1 MDEQI
6 FKDEEITPIE
16 PVEEAIAEDSFFKEP
31 LPETPVIKET
41 PVEETII
48 DTPVIEEP
56 QEEAP
61 VEEEASD
68 AADVADAVETT
79 GKRQRKESL
88 LFKYGVIAFLEILAI
103 ISIFLIFI
111 TRNIKAP
118 IKSIYD
124 ESVEN
129 FLDSAVDNVKSWFEN
144 QVTVMNVF
152 QKAIVNE
159 TDSPENIKKRV
170 KTVPKPDGFE
180 YVMVFWDTNTDAKDG
195 GPETF
200 NTKGGSSTAG
210 ILQKE
215 YYINHQKSDVSVW
228 LESPR
233 VAAAGGFTMPLFVKS
248 EFIDEKTGKK
258 INGGCVGFLELE
270 PITHLGKTF
279 YNTGR
284 ISIYDDKN
292 EIRAGE
298 DILAEDDLDHL
309 EIYTKTFNLSNKV
322 WTVVA
327 SVEKSEIHQISSRL
341 QNISLIGGFVIAIIL
356 MILELLIIRI
366 IIGKFADI
374 KNNIDDLNTG
384 DKDLT
389 KRITIY
395 HNNEI
400 SQVKR
405 SVNTFVNTV
414 HETVREIGSA
424 NDNLKSTFDNVKTQ
438 LDATKSQRDN
448 ISSEIQTATETLEAE
463 DKSVTDT
470 SQLVSQISSNISTLN
485 QMIDSQVDAIT
496 QASAGIE
503 QMIGNIQSITN
514 SVDKMAGEFT
524 ELNAATAEGI
534 EKNRIVNELLNTVL
548 AQSKTLQDTNM
559 VIASISSQTNL
570 LSMNAMI
577 ESAHAGEA
585 GKGFA
590 VVAEEIR
597 KLADTS
603 AAQSKSIGENLK
615 LIAANIQK
623 VVESADSSKASFEV
637 VSDKTNN
644 TSELVYSIKKA
655 TEEQSEGSK
664 HLLETLSKMNNISV
678 SVQRSSKKIEDRAQT
693 VLTSIEGL
701 KESSSN
707 MAQNFNKIVSTTE
720 VTQKTTQNLH
730 QLTEDMTNAVNDI
743 SERID
748 EFKV

>member
-6 FKDEEITPIE
+6 LEN
-16 PVEEAIAEDSFFKEP
+16 
-31 LPETPVIKET
+31 ET
-41 PVEETII
+41 
-48 DTPVIEEP
+48 EP
-56 QEEAP
+56 QLENEENQ
-61 VEEEASD
+61 
-68 AADVADAVETT
+68 
-79 GKRQRKESL
+79 GKPEKKEKKQRRESL

-103 ISIFLIFI
+103 VSVFLVYIS
-111 TRNIKAP
+111 RNIKAP

-129 FLDSAVDNVKSWFEN
+129 FLDSAVDNVKSWFDN

-152 QKAIVNE
+152 QRAIVDDV
-159 TDSPENIKKRV
+159 DSPEKIKERV
-170 KTVPKPDGFE
+170 KMVPKPEGFE
-180 YVMVFWDTNTDAKDG
+180 YCMVFWDTNHDAKDG

-200 NTKGGSSTAG
+200 NTKGGSSVAG

-215 YYINHQKSDVSVW
+215 YYVNHQKNNVDVW

-233 VAAAGGFTMPLFVKS
+233 MAAAGGFTMPLFVKS
-248 EFIDEKTGKK
+248 DFIDAKTGEKVT
-258 INGGCVGFLELE
+258 GGCVGLLELE
-270 PITHLGKTF
+270 PINKLGKTF
-279 YNTGR
+279 FRTGR
-284 ISIYDDKN
+284 ISVYDDAGAL
-292 EIRAGE
+292 RAGE
-298 DILAEDDLDHL
+298 DILGETDISHL
-309 EIYTKTFNLSNKV
+309 QVYTKTFALNNKV
-322 WTVVA
+322 WKVIAT
-327 SVEKSEIHQISSRL
+327 VEKSEMEEISHRL
-341 QNISLIGGFVIAIIL
+341 QTESLIGGFVIAIIL
-356 MILELLIIRI
+356 MILELLIIKT
-366 IIGKFADI
+366 IIGKFDSI
-374 KNNIDDLNTG
+374 KKNIDDLNTG

-389 KRITIY
+389 KRLEIY

-405 SVNTFVNTV
+405 SVNIFVNTV

-424 NDNLKSTFDNVKTQ
+424 NDNLKSTFENVKTQ
-438 LDATKSQRDN
+438 LDATKNQMDN
-448 ISSEIQTATETLEAE
+448 ISSEIQTATQTLEAE
-463 DKSVTDT
+463 DKSVMDT
-470 SQLVSQISSNISTLN
+470 SELVSQISSNITTLN

-503 QMIGNIQSITN
+503 EMIGNIQSITT

-524 ELNAATAEGI
+524 ELNAATVEGI
-534 EKNRIVNELLNTVL
+534 EKNRIVNELLSTVQ

-603 AAQSKSIGENLK
+603 GVQSKNISENLK
-615 LIAANIQK
+615 LIVQNIQK
-623 VVESADSSKASFEV
+623 VVESADLSKASFEV

-644 TSELVYSIKKA
+644 TSELVYAIKKA

-678 SVQRSSKKIEDRAQT
+678 SVQRSSKKIGDRALT
-693 VLTSIEGL
+693 VLDAIAGL
-701 KESSSN
+701 KESSKN

-720 VTQKTTQNLH
+720 VTQETTKNLNE
-730 QLTEDMTNAVNDI
+730 LTEEMTNAVDDI
-743 SERID
+743 SERIE

>member
-1 MDEQI
+1 MSDQTLKNKSI
-6 FKDEEITPIE
+6 SSPK
-16 PVEEAIAEDSFFKEP
+16 KE
-31 LPETPVIKET
+31 K
-41 PVEETII
+41 
-48 DTPVIEEP
+48 
-56 QEEAP
+56 
-61 VEEEASD
+61 
-68 AADVADAVETT
+68 
-79 GKRQRKESL
+79 KQRKESL
-88 LFKYGVIAFLEILAI
+88 LVKYGVIAFLEILGI
-103 ISIFLIFI
+103 VSLFLVFMS
-111 TRNIKAP
+111 RNIKAP

-124 ESVEN
+124 ESIEN
-129 FLDSAVDNVKSWFEN
+129 FLDSAVDNVKSWFDN

-152 QKAIVNE
+152 QRAIVDPV
-159 TDSPENIKKRV
+159 DSPERIKERV
-170 KTVPKPDGFE
+170 KTVAKPDGFE
-180 YVMVFWDTNTDAKDG
+180 YVMVFWDTNHDAKDG

-215 YYINHQKSDVSVW
+215 YYINHQKSNVSVW

-248 EFIDEKTGKK
+248 DFVDAVTGEKIT
-258 INGGCVGFLELE
+258 GGCVGFLELE
-270 PITHLGKTF
+270 PITHLGKYF
-279 YNTGR
+279 YKTGK

-292 EIRAGE
+292 EIRAG
-298 DILAEDDLDHL
+298 DDVLAEASTDHL
-309 EIYTKTFNLSNKV
+309 ELYTKTFNLSNKV

-327 SVEKSEIHQISSRL
+327 SVEKKEIHQIANQL
-341 QNISLIGGFVIAIIL
+341 QRVSLIGGFVIAIIL
-356 MILELLIIRI
+356 MLLELLIIRI
-366 IIGKFADI
+366 IIGKFASI

-389 KRITIY
+389 KRLEIY

-424 NDNLKSTFDNVKTQ
+424 NDNLKETFENVKGR
-438 LDATKSQRDN
+438 LDETKNQMDN
-448 ISSEIQTATETLEAE
+448 IAYEIQTATETLKAE
-463 DKSVTDT
+463 DKSVMDT
-470 SQLVSQISSNISTLN
+470 SELVSQISSNITTLN

-503 QMIGNIQSITN
+503 QMIGNIQSISS

-524 ELNAATAEGI
+524 ELNAATVEGI
-534 EKNRIVNELLNTVL
+534 EKNRIVNELLNSVL
-548 AQSKTLQDTNM
+548 AQSKSLQDTNM
-559 VIASISSQTNL
+559 VIANISSQTNL

-603 AAQSKSIGENLK
+603 ATQSKSIGENLK
-615 LIAANIQK
+615 LIAENIKK
-623 VVESADSSKASFEV
+623 VVESADLSKASFEV

-678 SVQRSSKKIEDRAQT
+678 SVQRSSKKIGDRALT
-693 VLTSIEGL
+693 VLDSIAGL
-701 KESSSN
+701 KESSKN

-720 VTQKTTQNLH
+720 VTQETTKNLH
-730 QLTEDMTNAVNDI
+730 ELTEDMSTAVDNI

>member
-1 MDEQI
+1 MAKQVL
-6 FKDEEITPIE
+6 KNKAATP
-16 PVEEAIAEDSFFKEP
+16 AKE
-31 LPETPVIKET
+31 K
-41 PVEETII
+41 
-48 DTPVIEEP
+48 
-56 QEEAP
+56 
-61 VEEEASD
+61 
-68 AADVADAVETT
+68 
-79 GKRQRKESL
+79 KQRKESL
-88 LFKYGVIAFLEILAI
+88 LLKYGIIAFLEILTFV
-103 ISIFLIFI
+103 SVFLIYI
-111 TRNIKAP
+111 SRNLKAP
-118 IKSIYD
+118 INTIYE
-124 ESVEN
+124 ESVET
-129 FLDSAVDNVKSWFEN
+129 FLDASVDSVKLWFEN
-144 QVTVMNVF
+144 QVTVMEVF
-152 QKAIVNE
+152 QRAVVEPVDN
-159 TDSPENIKKRV
+159 PENIKHRI
-170 KTVPKPDGFE
+170 KTVTKPDGFE

-215 YYINHQKSDVSVW
+215 YYVNHKKNDVSVW

-248 EFIDEKTGKK
+248 EFIDDKTGEKVS
-258 INGGCVGFLELE
+258 GGCVGFLELE
-270 PITHLGKTF
+270 PITTLGKKF
-279 YNTGR
+279 FKTGR
-284 ISIYDDKN
+284 ISVYDDAN
-292 EIRAGE
+292 GLRAGE
-298 DILAEDDLDHL
+298 DILGETDINHL
-309 EIYTKTFNLSNKV
+309 KVCTKTFTLNNKV
-322 WTVVA
+322 WKVIATV
-327 SVEKSEIHQISSRL
+327 ERKEMEQIANRM
-341 QNISLIGGFVIAIIL
+341 QNISLIGGFVIAIVL
-356 MILELLIIRI
+356 MILELIIIKI
-366 IIGKFADI
+366 IIGKFDSI
-374 KNNIDDLNTG
+374 KKNIDDLNTG

-389 KRITIY
+389 KRLEIY

-400 SQVKR
+400 SQVKK

-424 NDNLKSTFDNVKTQ
+424 NDDLKEAFENVKGQ
-438 LDATKSQRDN
+438 LDETKKQMEN

-463 DKSVTDT
+463 DKSVMDT
-470 SQLVSQISSNISTLN
+470 SELVSQISSNITTLN

-503 QMIGNIQSITN
+503 EMIGNIQSITT

-524 ELNAATAEGI
+524 ELNAATVEGI
-534 EKNRIVNELLNTVL
+534 EKNRIVNELLNSVL
-548 AQSKTLQDTNM
+548 AQSKSLQDTNM
-559 VIASISSQTNL
+559 VIANISSQTNL

-603 AAQSKSIGENLK
+603 ATQSKSIGENLK

-623 VVESADSSKASFEV
+623 VVESADLSKASFEV

-678 SVQRSSKKIEDRAQT
+678 SVQRSSKKIGDRALS
-693 VLTSIEGL
+693 VLDAIAGL
-701 KESSSN
+701 KESSKN

-720 VTQKTTQNLH
+720 TTQQTTRNLH
-730 QLTEDMTNAVNDI
+730 HLTIDMTNAVSNI
-743 SERID
+743 SERIE

>member
-1 MDEQI
+1 MTEQ
-6 FKDEEITPIE
+6 KLDG
-16 PVEEAIAEDSFFKEP
+16 DSKTTVKKE
-31 LPETPVIKET
+31 K
-41 PVEETII
+41 
-48 DTPVIEEP
+48 
-56 QEEAP
+56 
-61 VEEEASD
+61 
-68 AADVADAVETT
+68 
-79 GKRQRKESL
+79 KQRKESL
-88 LFKYGVIAFLEILAI
+88 LFKYGVIGFLETFGFIAV
-103 ISIFLIFI
+103 FLIFI
-111 TRNIKAP
+111 ASNIKAP
-118 IKSIYD
+118 IKTIYD
-124 ESVEN
+124 ESIDSI
-129 FLDSAVDNVKSWFEN
+129 LDSAVNNVEMWFEN

-152 QKAIVNE
+152 QRAIVDS
-159 TDSPENIKKRV
+159 TDDPENIKRRV
-170 KTVPKPDGFE
+170 KTVPKPEGFE

-200 NTKGGSSTAG
+200 NTKGGTSKAG
-210 ILQKE
+210 ILQRE
-215 YYINHQKSDVSVW
+215 YYVNHKDSDVAVW

-233 VAAAGGFTMPLFVKS
+233 EAAAGGYTMPLFVKS
-248 EFIDEKTGKK
+248 DFIDEKTGKK
-258 INGGCVGFLELE
+258 ITGGCVGFLELE
-270 PITHLGKTF
+270 PITRLGKTF

-284 ISIYDDKN
+284 ISIYDDTRS
-292 EIRAGE
+292 IRAGE
-298 DILAEDDLDHL
+298 DILADEDMSHL
-309 EIYTKTFNLSNKV
+309 EVYSKTIKLNNKT

-327 SVEKSEIHQISSRL
+327 SVEKSEMLQISSGLRRT
-341 QNISLIGGFVIAIIL
+341 SLIEGVGIAVIL
-356 MILELLIIRI
+356 VLLELFIIKI

-374 KNNIDDLNTG
+374 KKNIDDLNTG

-389 KRITIY
+389 KRLTIY

-400 SQVKR
+400 SLVKK

-414 HETVREIGSA
+414 HETVSEIGNA
-424 NDNLKSTFDNVKTQ
+424 NANLRQTFENVKGQ
-438 LDATKSQRDN
+438 LDETKQQMDN
-448 ISSEIQTATETLEAE
+448 ISTEIQTATETLEAE

-470 SQLVSQISSNISTLN
+470 SELVAQISSNIGTLN
-485 QMIDSQVDAIT
+485 QMIDSQVSAIT

-503 QMIGNIQSITN
+503 QMIANIQSISS
-514 SVDKMAGEFT
+514 SVDKMAGEFA
-524 ELNAATAEGI
+524 ELNSATAEGI
-534 EKNRIVNELLNTVL
+534 EKNRIVNELLNSVL

-603 AAQSKSIGENLK
+603 ATQSKSIGENLK

-623 VVESADSSKASFEV
+623 VVESADLSKASFEV

-644 TSELVYSIKKA
+644 TSELVYSIKRA

-664 HLLETLSKMNNISV
+664 NLLETLAKMNNISV
-678 SVQRSSKKIEDRAQT
+678 SVQRSSKKIEDRAKT
-693 VLTSIEGL
+693 VLNSIEGL
-701 KESSSN
+701 KESSKN

-720 VTQKTTQNLH
+720 VTQETTKNLH
-730 QLTEDMTNAVNDI
+730 QLTEDMTSAVNNI
-743 SERID
+743 SERIE